1 MKSPTAKKARKQL
14 LKLLDDD
21 SLKYM
26 NVAHEEVRAARVYR
40 IKGVPTLKRL
50 AALAGKM
57 GLLKRHGG

>member
-26 NVAHEEVRAARVYR
+26 NVAHEEVRAAREYR
-40 IKGVPTLKRL
+40 IKGLPTVKRL
-50 AALAGKM
+50 AALARKK
-57 GLLKRHGG
+57 GLLNRRGG